1 MSFLNP
7 AGDLSPFSE
16 VVPSAVSLD
25 KPTKSS
31 ILTARRRVRV
41 VPQSGPNA
49 GTNGSGGGS
58 QQIQFLIAD

>member
-16 VVPSAVSLD
+16 IVPSAISLD

-31 ILTARRRVRV
+31 IVTSRRRVKV
-41 VPQSGPNA
+41 FPQTGPNA
-49 GTNGSGGGS
+49 GASGAGGGS
-58 QQIQFLIAD
+58 QQVQFLVAD